1 MQDYNLK
8 IHLEGTL
15 KLNSVISVPL
25 FSPVFATFIS
35 FICHFFAVKV
45 DKAL

>member
-15 KLNSVISVPL
+15 KFLLL
-25 FSPVFATFIS
+25 FPFRSFLQFFATFIS